1 MPRLPSATSC
11 HVCCSPPPAH
21 RSVLGTDCDQYS
33 ALGEGGS
40 AAASAGPALRQMSF
54 CANSVNVDWWWV
66 SERGG
71 SRRRAAIGR
80 RKTKRTVSRLAT
92 RHSPTAFTRHMTT
105 SRATRASSGSSAS
118 ACRLNTIAAHATT
131 CRQEQAW
138 LPQLCAPPLL
148 GAVLLHHHAAAA
160 AVPTHQAAVVQH
172 DLFTAPALN
181 RQRCQLGFAAHTFRD
196 FNLGRFVK
204 PGRGQCALPARLA
217 TWRPPTGER
226 HRQSGTARAR
236 AKAPE
241 IRFTTGTHQPAV
253 ASVAPHEMS
262 RDPDSQG
269 VCRLRRF
276 GRERLRRHVPDR
288 NDAPRLPQPQ
298 PSRLTAEW
306 RVWGQRF
313 RSSTASR
320 LIVGQSSSL

>member
-1 MPRLPSATSC
+1 MLSVCQPLSQRAGSTHCRSCVSTTGRASSILDAADHRPEIGRGDPRPRARCGSGSPTTVRKARTRARIATRFISNGSGEGSFCHDNPSPLPSAASC

-131 CRQEQAW
+131 CRQE
-138 LPQLCAPPLL
+138 
-148 GAVLLHHHAAAA
+148 
-160 AVPTHQAAVVQH
+160 
-172 DLFTAPALN
+172 
-181 RQRCQLGFAAHTFRD
+181 
-196 FNLGRFVK
+196 
-204 PGRGQCALPARLA
+204 
-217 TWRPPTGER
+217 
-226 HRQSGTARAR
+226 
-236 AKAPE
+236 
-241 IRFTTGTHQPAV
+241 
-253 ASVAPHEMS
+253 
-262 RDPDSQG
+262 
-269 VCRLRRF
+269 
-276 GRERLRRHVPDR
+276 
-288 NDAPRLPQPQ
+288 
-298 PSRLTAEW
+298 
-306 RVWGQRF
+306 
-313 RSSTASR
+313 
-320 LIVGQSSSL
+320 